1 MVIGLEVHVIT
12 TVITRE
18 MIGGATHG
26 GLDLWLWW

>member
-1 MVIGLEVHVIT
+1 MVIGLEVHVI